1 MFDEFRS
8 CYNKLQFFDNII
20 EQITQKISTRNRL
33 VGKEKKDAQN
43 LLKELRGELKKDYNF
58 MIKVNVRDTL
68 SDIDKYFYFPTI
80 QKALSCIRVKINS
93 MPDKK
98 WVTQLYEA
106 QIEIRHCM
114 EEIENYL

>member
-20 EQITQKISTRNRL
+20 EQITQKIGTRNRL
-33 VGKEKKDAQN
+33 DGIEKQDVQG
-43 LLKELRGELKKDYNF
+43 LLKELKGELKKDYDF
-58 MIKVNVRDTL
+58 MSKVDVRNTL
-68 SDIDKYFYFPTI
+68 SDIDKYFYYPTI
-80 QKALSCIRVKINS
+80 QKTLSCISAKINS
-93 MPDKK
+93 MPNQK
-98 WVTQLYEA
+98 WVNQLREA